1 MAIKVIDTS
10 ALAALVFVE
19 PEGQRVAEMIQ
30 DDQLIAPTLL
40 SFELAN
46 VCLTKIRR
54 HPHQKPLL
62 LAGFQSMTRLP
73 LMLKEVNFS
82 QVVELAQ
89 DLGLTVYDSAFLW
102 LAIFFDIDLV
112 TLDQAL
118 TKALKKMKK

>member
-1 MAIKVIDTS
+1 
-10 ALAALVFVE
+10 
-19 PEGQRVAEMIQ
+19 
-30 DDQLIAPTLL
+30 
-40 SFELAN
+40 
-46 VCLTKIRR
+46 
-54 HPHQKPLL
+54 
-62 LAGFQSMTRLP
+62 MTRLP